1 MLLLY
6 LASLDEG
13 DRQKA
18 MLYCTLPYTFEVLY
32 GSGSGAVPEEM
43 FIGRVSEMNDLRNE
57 QGPCLVYGGRQL
69 GKTALL
75 SRASKTIHNPKNLE
89 YSFCVDV
96 KDEGSAVLLERVN
109 RNLQKL
115 GLLKEAC
122 PSLESMC
129 DTLQAAYEG
138 KKIRRL
144 QIFVD
149 EVDELFSEFG
159 RNDFKALRPFIVLRD
174 ATGHHVKFVF
184 AGTHNVAATDKA
196 DMENN
201 NLVHMGK
208 PLCIEPLSTGDAIK
222 LIRIPMSYLGFEIG
236 DAQIE
241 LILSNTNSYPGLIHM
256 FCNAL
261 IQSVCRDYE
270 LYYNTGRVK
279 ENPPYHIS
287 DEQMRAV
294 FKEKDIRKEIGT
306 RVMATIKLN
315 RRYRVISSLLAH
327 MVYEDRESELNRLYG
342 YTARELLNYN
352 RRELQIPM
360 LDEMTEKDLEALLDE
375 MVRMGILWKTPQT
388 QQFRFRQQDF
398 LNYIGSDDQ
407 VLELLLSESK
417 EGSA

>member
-1 MLLLY
+1 
-6 LASLDEG
+6 
-13 DRQKA
+13 
-18 MLYCTLPYTFEVLY
+18 
-32 GSGSGAVPEEM
+32 
-43 FIGRVSEMNDLRNE
+43 
-57 QGPCLVYGGRQL
+57 
-69 GKTALL
+69 
-75 SRASKTIHNPKNLE
+75 
-89 YSFCVDV
+89 
-96 KDEGSAVLLERVN
+96 
-109 RNLQKL
+109 
-115 GLLKEAC
+115 
-122 PSLESMC
+122 
-129 DTLQAAYEG
+129 
-138 KKIRRL
+138 
-144 QIFVD
+144 
-149 EVDELFSEFG
+149 
-159 RNDFKALRPFIVLRD
+159 
-174 ATGHHVKFVF
+174 
-184 AGTHNVAATDKA
+184 
-196 DMENN
+196 
-201 NLVHMGK
+201 
-208 PLCIEPLSTGDAIK
+208 
-222 LIRIPMSYLGFEIG
+222 
-236 DAQIE
+236 
-241 LILSNTNSYPGLIHM
+241 M